1 MLLYFRPSRQVIKC
15 SLISYGLSN
24 LDAKQFSSLVAAVF
38 DKSERLKSL
47 DDCHTLTAFILTPP
61 HPHTQHSFPHILSH
75 PLTPTH
81 TLTSQETVFLE
92 E

>member
-1 MLLYFRPSRQVIKC
+1 ML
-15 SLISYGLSN
+15 LISYGLSH
-24 LDAKQFSSLVAAVF
+24 LGAKQFSSLVAAVF

-47 DDCHTLTAFILTPP
+47 DNCHTHTAFAPL
-61 HPHTQHSFPHILSH
+61 HPHTQHSFSH
-75 PLTPTH
+75 PFIPTH

>member
-1 MLLYFRPSRQVIKC
+1 M
-15 SLISYGLSN
+15 G
-24 LDAKQFSSLVAAVF
+24 AKQFSSLVAAVF

-47 DDCHTLTAFILTPP
+47 DDCHTHTALILTPL

-75 PLTPTH
+75 S
-81 TLTSQETVFLE
+81 LTSQETVFLE